1 MENLI
6 IENKIDLEEE
16 DKDTKFVTMGGKDVH
31 IKHKGENIYLND
43 ILVIGDLVL
52 PGSES
57 EIIFLAS
64 VPWMNLTIVD
74 ELRKVTPDKVSSLF
88 LENFSQI
95 SFKINRI
102 RVISRMRP
110 KNKTELEVFQ
120 SCLLSCVIL
129 SKKRN

>member
-64 VPWMNLTIVD
+64 VPWMNLTIVE
-74 ELRKVTPDKVSSLF
+74 ELRKNYSH
-88 LENFSQI
+88 LETGPPAFDGSI
-95 SFKINRI
+95 YDLEDYT
-102 RVISRMRP
+102 
-110 KNKTELEVFQ
+110 TEGL
-120 SCLLSCVIL
+120 
-129 SKKRN
+129 K

>member
-1 MENLI
+1 MVWVWLGRLLQELMENLI

-64 VPWMNLTIVD
+64 VPWMNLTIVE
-74 ELRKVTPDKVSSLF
+74 ELRKNYSH
-88 LENFSQI
+88 LETGPPAFDGSI
-95 SFKINRI
+95 YDLEDYT
-102 RVISRMRP
+102 
-110 KNKTELEVFQ
+110 TEGL
-120 SCLLSCVIL
+120 
-129 SKKRN
+129 K